1 MHVVFLAE
9 VAAGSNYTPYTI
21 YGNDVSTCM
30 FCFQLKLPQIQ
41 KIMMEFEKQ
50 SEIMEMKEEMMN
62 DAIDDAM
69 GDEDDEEEGD
79 AIVSQVLD
87 ELGLQIGDQ
96 LSGIYYWHFVC
107 WRSFSF
113 IGQIHNTK

>member
-1 MHVVFLAE
+1 
-9 VAAGSNYTPYTI
+9 
-21 YGNDVSTCM
+21 
-30 FCFQLKLPQIQ
+30 
-41 KIMMEFEKQ
+41 MMEFEKQ

-69 GDEDDEEEGD
+69 GDEDDEEEGE

-96 LSGIYYWHFVC
+96 LSGTFQL
-107 WRSFSF
+107 RSSLEVFKTFTSA
-113 IGQIHNTK
+113 QTHLTKYM